1 MIPAMQTEIINLSD
15 LVSHNKLDLEEIKD
29 QLANSPL
36 FNKNICHLYEVDEE
50 LEDLNLDLDGKDDTI
65 LVNLQG

>member
-15 LVSHNKLDLEEIKD
+15 LVSHNGLDLEEIKD
-29 QLANSPL
+29 RLANI
-36 FNKNICHLYEVDEE
+36 NKNICHLYEVDEE
-50 LEDLNLDLDGKDDTI
+50 LEDLNLDIDNKDDTI

>member
-15 LVSHNKLDLEEIKD
+15 LVLHNGLDLDDVKD
-29 QLANSPL
+29 RLSNID
-36 FNKNICHLYEVDEE
+36 KNICHLYEVDEE

>member
-15 LVSHNKLDLEEIKD
+15 LVLHNGLDLDEIKD
-29 QLANSPL
+29 RLSSID
-36 FNKNICHLYEVDEE
+36 KNICHLYEVDEE
-50 LEDLNLDLDGKDDTI
+50 LEDLNLDLDGRDETA

>member
-1 MIPAMQTEIINLSD
+1 MIPSMQTEIVNLSD
-15 LVSHNKLDLEEIKD
+15 IVTHNGLDLDEVKD
-29 QLANSPL
+29 RLANINST
-36 FNKNICHLYEVDEE
+36 ICHLYEVDEE

>member
-1 MIPAMQTEIINLSD
+1 MIPAMQTEIVNLSD
-15 LVSHNKLDLEEIKD
+15 IVAHNKLDLDEIKD
-29 QLANSPL
+29 RLDSNI
-36 FNKNICHLYEVDEE
+36 NKNICHLYEVDEE